1 MTTLEETF
9 EPVELTRDD
18 IRVRIYA
25 VPYLNPRYYGRQLD
39 VEPTH
44 AAVLGEVCTRI
55 REDNEKRNA
64 GENPADFTI
73 VMAHATVSEH
83 GDFDESVRS
92 SSERN
97 ISVGGVDW
105 VPAALFNGFD
115 YTALGHIHRRYP
127 VTDLTRYSGSPLPF
141 SFSEEANKNGAY
153 LLNLTAREGCVKAQI
168 ESHEWR
174 TRLPLKTLTE
184 LQ

>member
-1 MTTLEETF
+1 M
-9 EPVELTRDD
+9 
-18 IRVRIYA
+18 
-25 VPYLNPRYYGRQLD
+25 
-39 VEPTH
+39 
-44 AAVLGEVCTRI
+44 LGEVCTRI

-64 GENPADFTI
+64 GDNPADFTI

-83 GDFDESVRS
+83 GDFNESVRS

-127 VTDLTRYSGSPLPF
+127 VTDRVQYSGSPLPF
-141 SFSEEANKNGAY
+141 PSAKK
-153 LLNLTAREGCVKAQI
+153 LI
-168 ESHEWR
+168 R
-174 TRLPLKTLTE
+174 TEPIY
-184 LQ
+184 

>member
-1 MTTLEETF
+1 MTTLKETF

-73 VMAHATVSEH
+73 VMVHATVSEH
-83 GDFDESVRS
+83 GDFNESVRS

-97 ISVGGVDW
+97 INVGGVDW
-105 VPAALFNGFD
+105 VPLRSSTASITRPWDIFIAA
-115 YTALGHIHRRYP
+115 IR
-127 VTDLTRYSGSPLPF
+127 
-141 SFSEEANKNGAY
+141 
-153 LLNLTAREGCVKAQI
+153 
-168 ESHEWR
+168 
-174 TRLPLKTLTE
+174 
-184 LQ
+184 